1 MNPMRNEYDAT
12 VIGGG
17 AGGLAVGALLAGK
30 GLRTLIVEKTPYL
43 GGRYRSIEFAGCRA
57 DNGVHIISGIFEKM
71 EDARAKKVFTRL
83 GLELRQKRV
92 KQIIALVGK
101 NGQKGVWFKER
112 GDASEYFQFIGS
124 ALGRELT
131 DEEIAEVARVFMLL
145 GTAYAEM
152 GRQHLQ
158 VSLDQWLREQ
168 SSNPV
173 VLEVQDVVDQLAG
186 MDSREWNV
194 AQQAH
199 TAAEIMM
206 HGGVIPFWYPAE
218 GTLADAI
225 IAPLADSFRKSG
237 GDIVTD
243 TTARKIVF
251 DGGRA
256 RGAWITEN
264 ATQTLREV
272 RSRIVVCAVP
282 IFQAVGFRKM
292 LDESLFPPDWRESIG
307 KLTGLAHDDLSGF
320 YLLKKPVLGDELP
333 PWAHLFDAEYG
344 KPAYVGDW
352 IRARFCGGSEPR
364 GKQLV
369 YSYIPTLKA
378 VPFGLDTSL
387 AIVEKALARWERG
400 MEKAFPGFSE
410 LVEYKTFSLQL
421 NCGRYSNALVPVEI
435 DVKCP
440 GLEGLYFAGDSVRSC
455 GTLASD
461 KVFEVAELCTDAILA
476 ELR

>member
-1 MNPMRNEYDAT
+1 MNQARKEYDAT
-12 VIGGG
+12 ILGGG

-30 GLRTLIVEKTPYL
+30 GLRTLIVERTPYL
-43 GGRYRSIEFAGCRA
+43 GGRYRSIEFAGCRV

-71 EDARAKKVFTRL
+71 EDARAKKVFDRL
-83 GLELRQKRV
+83 GLDLRQKRV
-92 KQIIALVGK
+92 QQIIGLVGK
-101 NGQKGVWFKER
+101 NGQKGVQFKER

-145 GTAYAEM
+145 GAAYAEM
-152 GRQHLQ
+152 GREHLK
-158 VSLDQWLREQ
+158 VSLDRWLREQ
-168 SSNPV
+168 TSNPV

-186 MDSREWNV
+186 MDSREWSV
-194 AQQAH
+194 AQQAF
-199 TAAEIMM
+199 TAAQIMM

-225 IAPLADSFRKSG
+225 IAPLAESFQRSG

-243 TTARKIVF
+243 TTARKVVF
-251 DGGRA
+251 DGSRA
-256 RGAWITEN
+256 QGTWITEN
-264 ATQTLREV
+264 STQSLREV
-272 RSRIVVCAVP
+272 RSRIVVCALP
-282 IFQAVGFRKM
+282 IFQAVGFRKL

-307 KLTGLAHDDLSGF
+307 KLASLAHDDLSGF
-320 YLLKKPVLGDELP
+320 YLLRKPLISNETP

-344 KPAYVGDW
+344 KPAYVGDFV
-352 IRARFCGGSEPR
+352 RARFCGGSEPN
-364 GKQLV
+364 GKQLI

-378 VPFGLDTSL
+378 VPFGLDTSFPT
-387 AIVEKALARWERG
+387 VEKALSRWERG
-400 MEKAFPGFSE
+400 MEKAFPGFAE
-410 LVEYKTFSLQL
+410 LIDYKTFTLQL

-461 KVFEVAELCTDAILA
+461 KVFEVAELCADAILA
-476 ELR
+476 DSR